1 MSIEK
6 KMVSPKQ
13 LYPLTK
19 IEYVNPEKLNL
30 TIDEA
35 KKDKLVTPIEVIEYG
50 KYYFIYEGN
59 CEMLAANIIKKP
71 YVEIEILDRHKLGF
85 WKNDNDLECQ
95 LSLVGMNTLHDFE
108 EIGEFKYLEYPKWYY
123 PKKEN

>member
-6 KMVSPKQ
+6 KMISPQQ

-19 IEYVNPEKLNL
+19 IEYINPEKLNS

-35 KKDKLVTPIEVIEYG
+35 QRGKLSMPIEVIEYG
-50 KYYFIYEGN
+50 NYYFIYEGN

-71 YVEIEILDRHKLGF
+71 YVEIEILDRLKLGF
-85 WKNDNDLECQ
+85 WKNDRDMESE
-95 LSLVGMNTLHDFE
+95 LSNVGMNTLYDFE
-108 EIGEFKYLEYPKWYY
+108 EIGKFKYLEYPKWY
-123 PKKEN
+123 KR